1 LSERIMI
8 VDQLNMFFR
17 AYIVD
22 PSISSNGQP
31 IGGLK
36 GSLKILQKLCR
47 EVKPDKVFICWDGPG
62 GSAKRKL
69 IKKDYKDGRKPIRL
83 NREIKNLSDGEEL
96 ENKIWQQT
104 RLVDYFNYLPICQF
118 MFPGVEADDVI
129 AYVTKLKKYKDC
141 EKVIVSSDKDFFQLL
156 DDKTVLF
163 RPVQKEVMNKLGLIE
178 KFDIHPNN
186 FAIARA
192 IAGDKSDNLG
202 GVPGLGLKTVSK
214 RFPFLREERSYNIK
228 DILGYCKESAPESS
242 VKAYDRVLEYND
254 VLNRNYKMMQLYS
267 PMIDV
272 DSKKVV
278 RQTVEGASLDFN
290 KTQIKKMMIE
300 DGMGEYNW
308 FELFSTMNRISSTK

>member
-47 EVKPDKVFICWDGPG
+47 EIKPDKVFICWDGPG

-69 IKKDYKDGRKPIRL
+69 LKKDYKDGRKPIRL
-83 NREIKNLSDGEEL
+83 NREIKNLSDSEEL

-104 RLVDYFNYLPICQF
+104 RLVDYFNQMPICQF

-129 AYVTKLKKYKDC
+129 AYVKKLKKYENC

-163 RPVQKEVMNKLGLIE
+163 RPVQKEVMNKPALIE
-178 KFDIHPNN
+178 KFEIHPNN

-214 RFPFLREERSYNIK
+214 RFPFLCEERSYNIE
-228 DILGYCKESAPESS
+228 DILDYCKESSPDSKI
-242 VKAYDRVLEYND
+242 KAYDRILEYDN

-272 DSKKVV
+272 ESKKTIRHVA
-278 RQTVEGASLDFN
+278 EEASLDFN